1 MNAPEQLP
9 DQDMADR
16 QPSEMPM
23 QSDETYP
30 QAISDPKTPV
40 QQEAC
45 PKKPLAIEQFQPIL
59 ETLADLDRDDPKLA
73 FQAART
79 VGLYR
84 RLWASCVPKHRE
96 GEIPDEN
103 DKTSREVTTE
113 LSNERDGPQHRP
125 GEQLS
130 RLYSFEQA
138 LGQTQERLNG
148 ILKDWNQCPRSD
160 LAVLMDI
167 KRRA

>member
-1 MNAPEQLP
+1 MDTPEQLP

-16 QPSEMPM
+16 QPSEMPIE
-23 QSDETYP
+23 SDEAYP
-30 QAISDPKTPV
+30 QAVSDPEPPM
-40 QQEAC
+40 QQEEC
-45 PKKPLAIEQFQPIL
+45 PKKPPAIDQFQPIL

-96 GEIPDEN
+96 GEKLDEN

-113 LSNERDGPQHRP
+113 LSNERDGLQHRP

-130 RLYSFEQA
+130 CLYSFEQA
-138 LGQTQERLNG
+138 LGQTQERLVG
-148 ILKDWNQCPRSD
+148 VLKGWNQCSRSD

-167 KRRA
+167 KRHA

>member
-84 RLWASCVPKHRE
+84 SLWASYVPKHRK
-96 GEIPDEN
+96 GENPDEN
-103 DKTSREVTTE
+103 DKTSRETTTE
-113 LSNERDGPQHRP
+113 PSNERDGLQLRP
-125 GEQLS
+125 DEQLS

-138 LGQTQERLNG
+138 LVQTQERLVG
-148 ILKDWNQCPRSD
+148 VLKGWNQCSRSD

-167 KRRA
+167 KRHA